1 MKSKKSRS
9 NSRLFVAV
17 GLTVL
22 TISTVIAINIINKN
36 GYIDPSLVRVDNPGS
51 ISVAK
56 SVELTP
62 LYPSYKSFDAM
73 LDSKELSL
81 IAKVIVVDNG
91 VSISKKIESGLDIET
106 NSVTTEYKV
115 NIKRVFRGDEA
126 SKDVVVS
133 FMGGVSNGTRYYVD
147 GVPSLKKGDE
157 IVIFASVGDDG
168 KYYPLSAS
176 TAVAIKDQNGKF
188 ILSNHAITNG
198 ASFNESDLESI
209 VLQHKV

>member
-1 MKSKKSRS
+1 MKSKESRL
-9 NSRLFVAV
+9 NSRLFVVA

-22 TISTVIAINIINKN
+22 TIGTVIAVNIINKN

-56 SVELTP
+56 SIELTP
-62 LYPSYKSFDAM
+62 LYPSYESIDAM
-73 LDSKELSL
+73 FDSKELS
-81 IAKVIVVDNG
+81 IVAKVVVIDNG
-91 VSISKKIESGLDIET
+91 VSISKKVESGLDIET
-106 NSVTTEYKV
+106 NSVTTEYRV
-115 NIKRVFRGDEA
+115 SIKRIFKGDEA
-126 SKDVVVS
+126 AKDVTVS

-147 GVPSLKKGDE
+147 GVPTLKKGDE
-157 IVIFASVGDDG
+157 IIIFASVGDDG

-209 VLQHKV
+209 VLQRKV